1 MLEFSAE
8 EVFTLGNC
16 NLDELLD
23 EPDKDS
29 FLLSDKN
36 DDQMSQGTAL
46 DGDIANLLDLTDEIV
61 QF

>member
-23 EPDKDS
+23 EPDNDS

-36 DDQMSQGTAL
+36 
-46 DGDIANLLDLTDEIV
+46 NEIMK
-61 QF
+61 